1 MCVQSKTA
9 FSVSN
14 TRKYRSSSFFATFT
28 KFSSNY
34 YTPTGSSLSSHQAVQ
49 SAKPFFKTVFNNA
62 FVLSTYGFYFK
73 MLPEDGTVFTTT
85 LLRSYLHSAYSFV
98 ESLNL
103 KKKILKSFLAKPV
116 YQLSEEAFNDV
127 YDTFGF
133 NFYVINHSL
142 LSPKPY
148 TKNSFRPVDSL
159 YISDYPFYNSE
170 DEFEPEPDKS
180 LRIKFKP
187 GYSII

>member
-1 MCVQSKTA
+1 M
-9 FSVSN
+9 
-14 TRKYRSSSFFATFT
+14 
-28 KFSSNY
+28 
-34 YTPTGSSLSSHQAVQ
+34 
-49 SAKPFFKTVFNNA
+49 
-62 FVLSTYGFYFK
+62 LSTYGFYFK

-116 YQLSEEAFNDV
+116 YQLSEDAFSDV

-133 NFYVINHSL
+133 NFYAINHSL
-142 LSPKPY
+142 TSAKPY
-148 TKNSFRPVDSL
+148 TKSSSRPTDSL
-159 YISDYPFYNSE
+159 YIADYPFYNLE
-170 DEFEPEPDKS
+170 EEFEPEPDKS